1 MSYQVRARK
10 WRPRNFSEMVGQEHV
25 LRALINALDNNRLHH
40 AYLFTGTRG
49 VGKTTIAR
57 ILAKCLNCDTGISS
71 NPCGTCSAC
80 VSIAEGRFVDLI
92 EVDAA
97 SRTKVEDTRELLDNV
112 QYAPTAGRFK
122 VYLIDEVHMLSGHSF
137 NALLKTL
144 EEPPPHV
151 KFLLAT
157 TDPQK
162 LPVTI
167 LSRCLQFN
175 LKHLSPERIVEH
187 LKFVLGEEKVPCE
200 EAGLWAL
207 ARSADGSMRDALSLA
222 DQAIAHG
229 GGKITEAEVYDML
242 GTIDLGAIADI
253 ARAVANRDAVDV
265 LAVVGRMAEHAPD
278 FGAALADLLSVWHRV
293 AIAQTVPDALD
304 NRHGDD
310 LLVRELAK
318 ALSPEDVQLF
328 YQIALLGRR
337 DLPLAPEPRI
347 GFEMALLRMLA
358 FQPVADSAVQ
368 PPPVKAGVPAVSVPP
383 AAEGA
388 EESPKK
394 SLSSDR
400 DSTLSAT
407 VRVDSLE
414 TFKPALDRSSVE
426 SVPEMEMV
434 SAIADEVSETLSVN
448 PAPVDIPLDPS
459 TGDDLAV
466 TSIEPEP
473 WVESETL
480 ASFSR
485 QARYQTAVESNT
497 VENKTEA
504 VSGEQSGVT
513 CDLTSAVQKEEVV
526 PEVADRANP
535 LIAVNPVP
543 LAEAVPDRWIEIY
556 QGLQVAGLLQNIAAN
571 LCLVDADGPT
581 LHFVLDIA
589 SSSLYEES
597 HQQRLADVLTE
608 YFGEPVTVQIEVG
621 AVATETPLARTERL
635 RRERQSQ
642 AVEKLRLDPN
652 VRRITELFNG
662 ILLENTIKPID

>member
-1 MSYQVRARK
+1 MSYQVLARK

-187 LKFVLGEEKVPCE
+187 LQFVLGEEKVPCE

-253 ARAVANRDAVDV
+253 ARALANRDAVDV

-310 LLVRELAK
+310 PLVRELAK

-358 FQPVADSAVQ
+358 FQPAADSAVQ
-368 PPPVKAGVPAVSVPP
+368 APPVAGGAPTVSAAPT
-383 AAEGA
+383 AEEAEGA
-388 EESPKK
+388 PKK
-394 SLSSDR
+394 PLSGDHHSA
-400 DSTLSAT
+400 SSAT
-407 VRVDSLE
+407 VQAGSVE
-414 TFKPALDRSSVE
+414 TFSVETLKPAVDRSSVDAAPD
-426 SVPEMEMV
+426 VAMDG
-434 SAIADEVSETLSVN
+434 AIAAEATETLSAN
-448 PAPVDIPLDPS
+448 PAVVDLPKTS
-459 TGDDLAV
+459 TTAVAV
-466 TSIEPEP
+466 TPIEPAP

-485 QARYQTAVESNT
+485 QARHQTAVE
-497 VENKTEA
+497 NKTGP
-504 VSGEQSGVT
+504 VSGQQPRVT
-513 CDLTSAVQKEEVV
+513 RDLTPAVQADDVV
-526 PEVADRANP
+526 PEIAERANP
-535 LIAVNPVP
+535 PMAVNPVP
-543 LAEAVPDRWIEIY
+543 LAEVVPDRWIEIY

-571 LCLVDADGPT
+571 LCLVEVDGPT

-642 AVEKLRLDPN
+642 AVEQLRLDPN

>member
-1 MSYQVRARK
+1 MSYQVLARK

-80 VSIAEGRFVDLI
+80 VSIAENRFVDLI

-187 LKFVLGEEKVPCE
+187 LQFVLGEEKVPCE

-207 ARSADGSMRDALSLA
+207 ARSADGSMRDALSLT

-253 ARAVANRDAVDV
+253 ARALANRDAVDV

-310 LLVRELAK
+310 PLVRELAK

-368 PPPVKAGVPAVSVPP
+368 PPPVQEGMPAVSAPP
-383 AAEGA
+383 TAEGA
-388 EESPKK
+388 EEPPKK
-394 SLSSDR
+394 FLSSDR

-407 VRVDSLE
+407 VRADSLE

-426 SVPEMEMV
+426 SVPDMEMV
-434 SAIADEVSETLSVN
+434 SAIADEVSETLFVN
-448 PAPVDIPLDPS
+448 PAPADIPPEPS

-466 TSIEPEP
+466 TSIEPAP

-485 QARYQTAVESNT
+485 QARYQTAVEH
-497 VENKTEA
+497 KTEA
-504 VSGEQSGVT
+504 ISGQQSGVT
-513 CDLTSAVQKEEVV
+513 CDLTSAVQIDEVV
-526 PEVADRANP
+526 PE
-535 LIAVNPVP
+535 IAECASPPIAGNPVP
-543 LAEAVPDRWIEIY
+543 LAEVVPDRWIEIY

-571 LCLVDADGPT
+571 LCLVDVEGPT

-608 YFGEPVTVQIEVG
+608 YFGEPVIVQIEVG

-642 AVEKLRLDPN
+642 AVEQLRLDPN

-662 ILLENTIKPID
+662 VLLEKTIKPID